1 MNIYDMI
8 KKFKDFI
15 LNESGI
21 SGNELPGLIS
31 IENFLSEI
39 GIQENLITE
48 ISDWWNQNREG
59 VSIHYFDFGSQ
70 DPIIGV
76 YIGENRVAIN
86 KKSRDLPDFK
96 LFIAIHES
104 FHCDQ
109 DMRGEMEKY
118 FNLVKYGNVTEFSNY
133 YRQIEKEANDFAIT
147 SMKDLGFSRFID
159 SSERMLRGNEFAGSQ
174 VFSMMK
180 RDIEKTGA
188 ENFKDLLLSQILGL

>member
-1 MNIYDMI
+1 MI
-8 KKFKDFI
+8 KRFKDFI
-15 LNESGI
+15 LNESGV
-21 SGNELPGLIS
+21 SETELPGLIS

-39 GIQENLITE
+39 GIQENLIPE

-59 VSIHYFDFGSQ
+59 VSIHYFDFSSQ

-133 YRQIEKEANDFAIT
+133 YRQIEKEANDFAIS

-174 VFSMMK
+174 VFSMMEK
-180 RDIEKTGA
+180 DIEKTGA

>member
-1 MNIYDMI
+1 MC
-8 KKFKDFI
+8 
-15 LNESGI
+15 
-21 SGNELPGLIS
+21 
-31 IENFLSEI
+31 
-39 GIQENLITE
+39 
-48 ISDWWNQNREG
+48 
-59 VSIHYFDFGSQ
+59 
-70 DPIIGV
+70 
-76 YIGENRVAIN
+76 IN

-118 FNLVKYGNVTEFSNY
+118 FDLVKYGNVTEFSNY

-147 SMKDLGFSRFID
+147 SMRDLGFSGFID
-159 SSERMLRGNEFAGSQ
+159 SSERRLRGNEFAGSQ
-174 VFSMMK
+174 VFSMMR

>member
-1 MNIYDMI
+1 MI
-8 KKFKDFI
+8 KRFNAFI
-15 LNESGI
+15 LEESKVAEG
-21 SGNELPGLIS
+21 ELPGLIS
-31 IENFLSEI
+31 IDDFLFEI
-39 GIQENLITE
+39 GIRENLIPP
-48 ISDWWNQNREG
+48 ISEWWNENRKG
-59 VSIHYFDFGSQ
+59 ISIHYFEFGSQ

-76 YIGENRVAIN
+76 YLGENKVCIN

-133 YRQIEKEANDFAIT
+133 YRNIEKEANDFAIT
-147 SMKDLGFSRFID
+147 SMRDLGFSGFID
-159 SSERMLRGNEFAGSQ
+159 FSERRLRGNEFAGSQ
-174 VFSMMK
+174 VFSMMR
-180 RDIEKTGA
+180 RDIEKTGV

>member
-1 MNIYDMI
+1 MI
-8 KKFKDFI
+8 KRFKDFG

-21 SGNELPGLIS
+21 SETELPGLIT
-31 IENFLSEI
+31 IEDFLSEI
-39 GIQENLITE
+39 GIEQKLIPQ
-48 ISDWWNQNREG
+48 ISEWWNENRKG
-59 VSIHYFDFGSQ
+59 ISIHYFEFGSQ

-76 YIGENRVAIN
+76 YLGENKVCIN

-118 FNLVKYGNVTEFSNY
+118 FDLVKYGDVTEFSNY
-133 YRQIEKEANDFAIT
+133 YRNIEKEANDFAIT
-147 SMKDLGFSRFID
+147 SMRDLGFSRFID
-159 SSERMLRGNEFAGSQ
+159 SSERRLRGNEFAGSQ
-174 VFSMMK
+174 VFSMMR

>member
-39 GIQENLITE
+39 GIQENLIPE

>member
-1 MNIYDMI
+1 MI
-8 KKFKDFI
+8 KRFNAFI
-15 LNESGI
+15 LGESKVDEG
-21 SGNELPGLIS
+21 ELPGLIS
-31 IENFLSEI
+31 IYDFLFEI
-39 GIQENLITE
+39 GIRENLIPP
-48 ISDWWNQNREG
+48 ISEWWNENRKG
-59 VSIHYFDFGSQ
+59 ISIHYFEFGSQ

-76 YIGENRVAIN
+76 YIGENKVCIN

-133 YRQIEKEANDFAIT
+133 YRNIEKEANDFAIT
-147 SMKDLGFSRFID
+147 SMRDLGFSGFID
-159 SSERMLRGNEFAGSQ
+159 FSERRLRGNEFAGAQ
-174 VFSMMK
+174 VFSMMR

>member
-1 MNIYDMI
+1 MI
-8 KKFKDFI
+8 KRFKDFG

-21 SGNELPGLIS
+21 PETELPGLIT
-31 IENFLSEI
+31 IEDFLSEI
-39 GIQENLITE
+39 GIEQKLIPQ
-48 ISDWWNQNREG
+48 ISEWWNENRKG
-59 VSIHYFDFGSQ
+59 ISIHYFEFGSQ

-76 YIGENRVAIN
+76 YLGENKVCIN

-118 FNLVKYGNVTEFSNY
+118 FDLVKYGDVTEFSNY
-133 YRQIEKEANDFAIT
+133 YRNIEKEANDFAIT
-147 SMKDLGFSRFID
+147 SMRDLGFSGFID
-159 SSERMLRGNEFAGSQ
+159 FSERRLRGNEFAGSQ
-174 VFSMMK
+174 VFSMMR

>member
-1 MNIYDMI
+1 MI
-8 KKFKDFI
+8 KRFNAFI
-15 LNESGI
+15 LGESKVAEG
-21 SGNELPGLIS
+21 ELPGLIS
-31 IENFLSEI
+31 IDDFLFEI
-39 GIQENLITE
+39 GIRENLIPQ
-48 ISDWWNQNREG
+48 ISEWWNENRKG
-59 VSIHYFDFGSQ
+59 ISIHYFEFGSQ

-76 YIGENRVAIN
+76 YIGENKVCIN

-133 YRQIEKEANDFAIT
+133 YRNIEKEANDFAIT
-147 SMKDLGFSRFID
+147 SMRDLGFSGFID
-159 SSERMLRGNEFAGSQ
+159 FSERRLRGNEFAGAQ
-174 VFSMMK
+174 VFSMMR
-180 RDIEKTGA
+180 RDIEKTGV

>member
-1 MNIYDMI
+1 MI
-8 KKFKDFI
+8 KRFKDFG

-21 SGNELPGLIS
+21 PETELPGLID
-31 IENFLSEI
+31 IEDFLSEI
-39 GIQENLITE
+39 GIEQKLIPQ
-48 ISDWWNQNREG
+48 ISEWWNENRKG
-59 VSIHYFDFGSQ
+59 ISIHYFEFGSQ

-76 YIGENRVAIN
+76 YLGENKVCIN

-109 DMRGEMEKY
+109 DIRGEMGKY
-118 FNLVKYGNVTEFSNY
+118 FDLVKYGDVTEFSNY
-133 YRQIEKEANDFAIT
+133 YRNIEKEANDFAIT
-147 SMKDLGFSRFID
+147 SMRDLGFSRFID
-159 SSERMLRGNEFAGSQ
+159 SSERRLRGNEFAGSQ
-174 VFSMMK
+174 VFSMMR

>member
-1 MNIYDMI
+1 MI
-8 KKFKDFI
+8 KRFSAFI
-15 LNESGI
+15 LEESKVAED
-21 SGNELPGLIS
+21 ELPGLIS
-31 IENFLSEI
+31 IDDFLFEI
-39 GIQENLITE
+39 GIRENLIPP
-48 ISDWWNQNREG
+48 ISEWWNENRKG
-59 VSIHYFDFGSQ
+59 IFIHYFEFGSQ

-76 YIGENRVAIN
+76 YIGENKVCIN

-133 YRQIEKEANDFAIT
+133 YRRIEKEANDFAIT
-147 SMKDLGFSRFID
+147 SMGDLGFSGFID
-159 SSERMLRGNEFAGSQ
+159 SSERRLRGNEFAGSQ
-174 VFSMMK
+174 VFSMMR

>member
-1 MNIYDMI
+1 MI

-39 GIQENLITE
+39 GIQENLIPE

>member
-1 MNIYDMI
+1 MI
-8 KKFKDFI
+8 KRFNAFI
-15 LNESGI
+15 LEESKVAED
-21 SGNELPGLIS
+21 ELPGLIS
-31 IENFLSEI
+31 IDDFLFEI
-39 GIQENLITE
+39 GIRENLIPP
-48 ISDWWNQNREG
+48 ISEWWNQNREG
-59 VSIHYFDFGSQ
+59 VSIHYFDFGSR

>member
-1 MNIYDMI
+1 MI
-8 KKFKDFI
+8 KRFNSFI
-15 LNESGI
+15 LEESKVAET
-21 SGNELPGLIS
+21 ELPGLIV
-31 IENFLSEI
+31 IEDFLLEI
-39 GIQENLITE
+39 GIEQKLIPQ
-48 ISDWWNQNREG
+48 ISEWWNENRKG
-59 VSIHYFDFGSQ
+59 TIHYFEFGSQ

-118 FNLVKYGNVTEFSNY
+118 FDLVKFGDVTEFSNY
-133 YRQIEKEANDFAIT
+133 YRNIEKEANDFAIT
-147 SMKDLGFSRFID
+147 SMRDLGFSRFID
-159 SSERMLRGNEFAGSQ
+159 SSERRLRGNEFAGSQ
-174 VFSMMK
+174 VFSMMG

>member
-1 MNIYDMI
+1 MI
-8 KKFKDFI
+8 KRFNAFI
-15 LNESGI
+15 LGESKVAEG
-21 SGNELPGLIS
+21 ELPGLIS
-31 IENFLSEI
+31 IDDFLFEI
-39 GIQENLITE
+39 GIRENLIPP
-48 ISDWWNQNREG
+48 ISEWWNENRKG
-59 VSIHYFDFGSQ
+59 ISIHYFEFGSQ

-76 YIGENRVAIN
+76 YIGENKVCIN

-133 YRQIEKEANDFAIT
+133 YRNIEKEANDFAIT
-147 SMKDLGFSRFID
+147 SMRDLGFSGFID
-159 SSERMLRGNEFAGSQ
+159 FSERRLRGNEFAGAQ
-174 VFSMMK
+174 VFSMMR
-180 RDIEKTGA
+180 RDIEKTGV

>member
-1 MNIYDMI
+1 MI
-8 KKFKDFI
+8 I
-15 LNESGI
+15 
-21 SGNELPGLIS
+21 PGLLS
-31 IENFLSEI
+31 IEDFLIEI
-39 GIQENLITE
+39 GIKEEYIPGICE
-48 ISDWWNQNREG
+48 WWNLNRKEI
-59 VSIHYFDFGSQ
+59 SIHYFEFNTQ

-118 FNLVKYGNVTEFSNY
+118 FDLVKFGDVTEFSNY
-133 YRQIEKEANDFAIT
+133 YRNIEKEANDFAIT
-147 SMKDLGFSRFID
+147 SMRDLGFSRFID
-159 SSERMLRGNEFAGSQ
+159 SSERRLRGNEFAGSQ
-174 VFSMMK
+174 VFSMMR

>member
-1 MNIYDMI
+1 MI
-8 KKFKDFI
+8 KRFNAFI
-15 LNESGI
+15 LGESKVAED
-21 SGNELPGLIS
+21 ELPGLIS
-31 IENFLSEI
+31 IDDFLFEI
-39 GIQENLITE
+39 GIRENLIPP
-48 ISDWWNQNREG
+48 ISEWWNENRKG
-59 VSIHYFDFGSQ
+59 ISIHYFEFGSQ

-76 YIGENRVAIN
+76 YIGENKVCIN

-133 YRQIEKEANDFAIT
+133 YRNIEKEANDFAIT
-147 SMKDLGFSRFID
+147 SMRDLGFSGFID
-159 SSERMLRGNEFAGSQ
+159 FSERRLRGNEFAGAQ
-174 VFSMMK
+174 VFSMMR
-180 RDIEKTGA
+180 RDIEKTGV

>member
-1 MNIYDMI
+1 MI
-8 KKFKDFI
+8 KRFKDFG

-21 SGNELPGLIS
+21 PETELPGLIT
-31 IENFLSEI
+31 IEDFLSEI
-39 GIQENLITE
+39 GIEQKLIPQ
-48 ISDWWNQNREG
+48 ISEWWNENRKG
-59 VSIHYFDFGSQ
+59 ISIHYFEFGSQ

-76 YIGENRVAIN
+76 YLGENKVCIN

-118 FNLVKYGNVTEFSNY
+118 FDLVKYGDVTEFSNY
-133 YRQIEKEANDFAIT
+133 YRNIEKEANDFAIT
-147 SMKDLGFSRFID
+147 SMRDLGFSRFID
-159 SSERMLRGNEFAGSQ
+159 SSERRLRGNEFAGSQ
-174 VFSMMK
+174 VFSMMR

>member
-1 MNIYDMI
+1 MI
-8 KKFKDFI
+8 KRFKDFT

-21 SGNELPGLIS
+21 PESELPGLIS
-31 IENFLSEI
+31 IGNFLFEI
-39 GIQENLITE
+39 GIQEKLIPE

-59 VSIHYFDFGSQ
+59 ISIHYFDFGSK

-76 YIGENRVAIN
+76 YVGENRVAIN

-118 FNLVKYGNVTEFSNY
+118 FNLVKYGNITEFSNY
-133 YRQIEKEANDFAIT
+133 YRQIEKEANDFAIS
-147 SMKDLGFSRFID
+147 SMRDLGFSRFID
-159 SSERMLRGNEFAGSQ
+159 SSERMLRGNEFAGSP
-174 VFSMMK
+174 VFSMMR

>member
-1 MNIYDMI
+1 MI
-8 KKFKDFI
+8 KRFKDFI
-15 LNESGI
+15 LNESGV
-21 SGNELPGLIS
+21 SETELPGLIS
-31 IENFLSEI
+31 IDDFLLEI
-39 GIQENLITE
+39 GIQENLIPE

-59 VSIHYFDFGSQ
+59 VSIHYFDFGSR

-159 SSERMLRGNEFAGSQ
+159 SSERMLRGNEFAGSP

>member
-1 MNIYDMI
+1 MI
-8 KKFKDFI
+8 KRFKDFG

-21 SGNELPGLIS
+21 PETELPGLIS
-31 IENFLSEI
+31 IDDFLFEI
-39 GIQENLITE
+39 GIQEKLIPE
-48 ISDWWNQNREG
+48 ISDWWNENRKG
-59 VSIHYFDFGSQ
+59 VSIHYFEFGSR

-133 YRQIEKEANDFAIT
+133 YRQIEKEANDFAIS
-147 SMKDLGFSRFID
+147 SMRDLGFSRFID
-159 SSERMLRGNEFAGSQ
+159 SSERMLRGNEFAGSP
-174 VFSMMK
+174 VYSMMR

>member
-1 MNIYDMI
+1 MI
-8 KKFKDFI
+8 KRFKDFG

-21 SGNELPGLIS
+21 PETELPGLIT
-31 IENFLSEI
+31 IEDFLSEI
-39 GIQENLITE
+39 GIEQKLIPQ
-48 ISDWWNQNREG
+48 ISKWWNENRKG
-59 VSIHYFDFGSQ
+59 ISIHYFEFGSQ

-76 YIGENRVAIN
+76 YVGENKVCIN

-118 FNLVKYGNVTEFSNY
+118 FDLVKYGDVTEFSNY
-133 YRQIEKEANDFAIT
+133 YRNIEKEANDFAIT
-147 SMKDLGFSRFID
+147 SMRDLGFSRFID
-159 SSERMLRGNEFAGSQ
+159 SSERRLRGNEFAGSQ
-174 VFSMMK
+174 VFSMMR

>member
-1 MNIYDMI
+1 MI
-8 KKFKDFI
+8 KWFSAFI
-15 LNESGI
+15 LDESKVAED
-21 SGNELPGLIS
+21 ELPGLIS
-31 IENFLSEI
+31 IDDFLFEI
-39 GIQENLITE
+39 GIRENLIPP
-48 ISDWWNQNREG
+48 ISEWWNENRKG
-59 VSIHYFDFGSQ
+59 IFIHYFEFGSQ
-70 DPIIGV
+70 DPVIGV
-76 YIGENRVAIN
+76 YLGENKVCIN

-147 SMKDLGFSRFID
+147 SIRDLGFSGFID
-159 SSERMLRGNEFAGSQ
+159 SSEKRLRGNELAGTH
-174 VFSMMK
+174 VFSMMR

-188 ENFKDLLLSQILGL
+188 ENSKDLLLSQILGL